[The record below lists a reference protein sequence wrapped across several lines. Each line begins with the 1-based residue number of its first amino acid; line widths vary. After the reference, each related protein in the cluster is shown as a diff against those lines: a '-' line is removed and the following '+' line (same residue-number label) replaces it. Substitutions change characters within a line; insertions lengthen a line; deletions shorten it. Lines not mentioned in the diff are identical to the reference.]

1 MGFRT
6 CKNPR
11 QRCPDSRSNS
21 STFPRGRYIAVTSFV
36 AAFFFVLSLH
46 IFFSDGTSQTVD
58 FKPFIL
64 AHPHPQYNRY
74 IEPKNFKKFTIEH
87 GNVVWGKNWDMI
99 FPIKDLYNFAL

>member
-1 MGFRT
+1 METTRL
-6 CKNPR
+6 
-11 QRCPDSRSNS
+11 
-21 STFPRGRYIAVTSFV
+21 YIVRAEYAGDV
-36 AAFFFVLSLH
+36 SLH

-74 IEPKNFKKFTIEH
+74 NEPKNFKKFTIEH

-99 FPIKDLYNFAL
+99 FPIEQLYRGFVA

>member
-1 MGFRT
+1 METTRL
-6 CKNPR
+6 
-11 QRCPDSRSNS
+11 
-21 STFPRGRYIAVTSFV
+21 YIVRAEYAGDV
-36 AAFFFVLSLH
+36 SLH

-87 GNVVWGKNWDMI
+87 GNVAWGKNWDMI
-99 FPIKDLYNFAL
+99 FPIEALLHRTHNI